1 MDPKNAVIRWALPA
15 DWTDISEIYA
25 AARQFMRQ
33 AGNPDQ
39 WGDAFPPEELI
50 REDLRLGRNYVCEL
64 EGRVQGV
71 FAFIPGEDPTYQ
83 VIQGA
88 WLSSRP
94 YCAVHRL
101 ASRGEVPG
109 VAGLILGWCLEQCG
123 NVRIDTHEK
132 NRPMRRALEKAG
144 FVLCGQITC
153 DDGTP
158 RLAFQKILPQA

>member
-1 MDPKNAVIRWALPA
+1 MIRKAQPS
-15 DWTDISEIYA
+15 DWEDILDIYA

-39 WGDAFPPEELI
+39 WKDSFPPEALI

-64 EGRVQGV
+64 DGRVQGV
-71 FAFIPGEDPTYQ
+71 FAFIPGEDPTYR

-88 WLSSRP
+88 WLDNRP
-94 YCAVHRL
+94 YSAVHRV

-109 VAGLILGWCLEQCG
+109 VAGQILDWCLEQCG

-132 NRPMRRALEKAG
+132 NRPMQRALEKAG
-144 FVLCGQITC
+144 FSLCGQIIC

-158 RLAFQKILPQA
+158 RIAYQKISQPRR